1 MTNRRNH
8 YRILHV
14 QPDAPVELIK
24 ASYRTLMHKLKN
36 HPDLGGDHETAVAIN
51 AAHETLTDTC
61 KRLAY
66 DKQLFADSNKS
77 SVSQQH
83 SSQRSNTSDQ
93 TSNTTRSARQPQTAP
108 PDYDKFDINTP
119 PEQRHIPRVKLGGLA
134 SFYFEEQPKVKYQGT
149 IIDLSPSGLQLQV
162 KTPFTINSNICIRSQ
177 QLNAKGLI
185 SYCKPLGRDRWRI
198 GVLLL
203 ETTYSQRKGG
213 FFRTDA

>member
-1 MTNRRNH
+1 MTNRRNY

-24 ASYRTLMHKLKN
+24 ASYRTLMHKLKH

-51 AAHETLTDTC
+51 AAHETLTDTN

-66 DKQLFADSNKS
+66 DKKLFADRNKS
-77 SVSQQH
+77 SVSQQY
-83 SSQRSNTSDQ
+83 SSQLSSTSGQ
-93 TSNTTRSARQPQTAP
+93 TGTTTRSARKAQKAP
-108 PDYDKFDINTP
+108 PAYEKFDINTP
-119 PEQRHIPRVKLGGLA
+119 PEQRNIPRVKLGGLA

-149 IIDLSPSGLQLQV
+149 IIDFSPAGLQVQV
-162 KTPFTINSNICIRSQ
+162 KTPFAINSNVRIRSK

-185 SYCKPLGRDRWRI
+185 SYCKPFGRDLWRI

-203 ETTYSQRKGG
+203 ETTYSQR
-213 FFRTDA
+213 